1 MNHAFYL
8 DALDISNFQTFPN
21 TMYPIANILLGLVF
35 SGLAVGLDLREVPA
49 LPTDD
54 SFYYTPANISSYQ
67 PGDIIASR
75 LVSTNLNGILGV
87 SVTDISLAAAY
98 QFLYRTTDGLK
109 NPIATV
115 TTILVPH
122 DAQTG
127 KLLAYQTAYD
137 SANINCS
144 PSYSLQ
150 AGANNT
156 AIVDI
161 VVVHMLRSPLLNT
174 HAVEYS

>member
-1 MNHAFYL
+1 MH
-8 DALDISNFQTFPN
+8 
-21 TMYPIANILLGLVF
+21 PIANILLGLVF
-35 SGLAVGLDLREVPA
+35 SGLARGLDLQGDPA

-122 DAQTG
+122 NAQTG

-161 VVVHMLRSPLLNT
+161 VVVYTCPCRLSILLKQLKRT
-174 HAVEYS
+174 DTCPI

>member
-1 MNHAFYL
+1 
-8 DALDISNFQTFPN
+8 
-21 TMYPIANILLGLVF
+21 MYSFANILLGLAA
-35 SGLAVGLDLREVPA
+35 SGLASGLALRQVPV

-54 SFYYTPANISSYQ
+54 PFYRTPENISLYD

-75 LVSTNLNGILGV
+75 LVSADLNGILGV
-87 SVTDISLAAAY
+87 SVAKISLAAAY
-98 QFLYRTTDGLK
+98 QFLYRTTDGLR

-122 DAQTG
+122 NAQAG

-137 SANINCS
+137 SANVNCG

-161 VVVHMLRSPLLNT
+161 VVVYTRLERSPVA
-174 HAVEYS
+174 HAPERS